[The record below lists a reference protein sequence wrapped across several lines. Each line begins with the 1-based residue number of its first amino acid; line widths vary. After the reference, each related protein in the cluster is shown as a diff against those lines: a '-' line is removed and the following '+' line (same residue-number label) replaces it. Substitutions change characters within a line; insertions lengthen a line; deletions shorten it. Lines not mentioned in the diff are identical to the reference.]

1 MTSSIARPRDLKRVI
16 SAWLVRPAW
25 RLSSTWP
32 ISATTW
38 SWPRSPARMGITR
51 SPASARADW
60 RLSANTVAAAT
71 ASVDSSRTVG
81 RQAPTAF
88 TCAPGPSMPPVTTG
102 STLATAVQTRL
113 APSSASATDSRTSTG
128 GPKRSPAHSASALAW
143 AWVRLQTRMRSS
155 RRTAA
160 IASRWL
166 RAWVPAPTIA
176 RSRASEAASARVAT
190 ADTAPVRIS
199 VIAAASS
206 TAVGTPVW
214 GSNMVTVPWWVS
226 RPRAGFP
233 GWMVTVL
240 IPKPSSDL
248 GDRGG
253 VEHRRGHARL
263 GVEHGDRALVGVQ
276 AAGRVPRVDGHR
288 LDPEAEV
295 GAGPCRHGGH
305 HAGGSRRLDD
315 HPQRLDDRGGAVAL
329 QRLAHLLDGRWHREW
344 PPASPDPV
352 VRATRRAKPT
362 AQSAAA
368 RLDPEVN
375 RQRSSRARSPARLE
389 TGPSSRTASTA
400 ASSSASAPSSS
411 PAMAWPRL
419 KARQRA
425 ARATPMAP
433 SSMATMPSSPPR
445 GNSTTVSTSARPAA
459 PMVSAATPAPF
470 RGASRSTGGNGSR
483 TDPPRWWTKA
493 AVAPRGI
500 SVPTADGWRRPRL
513 ESLAG
518 PGPAG
523 QEHEVA
529 AGALHPHGGLSRIRG
544 KIP

>member
-88 TCAPGPSMPPVTTG
+88 TCAPGASMPPVTTG

-240 IPKPSSDL
+240 IPKPRSGPAHAGMAAIMPAAPDGWTTIRSGWTTAAASMTSIGLVRSSGGLAD
-248 GDRGG
+248 GD
-253 VEHRRGHARL
+253 EPACRL
-263 GVEHGDRALVGVQ
+263 VRSTIPWGD
-276 AAGRVPRVDGHR
+276 PEGHR
-288 LDPEAEV
+288 
-295 GAGPCRHGGH
+295 GR
-305 HAGGSRRLDD
+305 AGGSPGMAAGLARSGRPGDPAREAD
-315 HPQRLDDRGGAVAL
+315 GAVG
-329 QRLAHLLDGRWHREW
+329 GR
-344 PPASPDPV
+344 
-352 VRATRRAKPT
+352 
-362 AQSAAA
+362 
-368 RLDPEVN
+368 
-375 RQRSSRARSPARLE
+375 PARPGGE
-389 TGPSSRTASTA
+389 QA
-400 ASSSASAPSSS
+400 AVEPGQIARALGDGAVQPHGEHGGQQQ
-411 PAMAWPRL
+411 
-419 KARQRA
+419 RQRA
-425 ARATPMAP
+425 EQQSGDGLAAVEGPPAGGPGDADGAQQHGDDAEQPAEGEQHDRQHQREAGRAHGQRGDARAV
-433 SSMATMPSSPPR
+433 PR
-445 GNSTTVSTSARPAA
+445 GEPQHRRQWLAHGSSSV
-459 PMVSAATPAPF
+459 VDE
-470 RGASRSTGGNGSR
+470 GGGC
-483 TDPPRWWTKA
+483 
-493 AVAPRGI
+493 
-500 SVPTADGWRRPRL
+500 PTRNIGADG
-513 ESLAG
+513 
-518 PGPAG
+518 
-523 QEHEVA
+523 
-529 AGALHPHGGLSRIRG
+529 
-544 KIP
+544 